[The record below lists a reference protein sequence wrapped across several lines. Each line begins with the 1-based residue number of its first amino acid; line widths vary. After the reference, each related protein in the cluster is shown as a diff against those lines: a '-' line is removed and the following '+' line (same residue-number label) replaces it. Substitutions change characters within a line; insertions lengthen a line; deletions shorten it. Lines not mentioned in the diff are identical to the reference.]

1 MCRRRSPWRHSEPS
15 RAQLLAI
22 AEWDVWRSKMKR
34 PRPEAELGISEKE
47 IVISLGWAQYLEERE
62 VEAQEPPTRL

>member
-1 MCRRRSPWRHSEPS
+1 MPS

-47 IVISLGWAQYLEERE
+47 IVISLGWAQYLEERGRG
-62 VEAQEPPTRL
+62 AQNRGTRL

>member
-1 MCRRRSPWRHSEPS
+1 MPS

-34 PRPEAELGISEKE
+34 PRPEAELGISAEKE
-47 IVISLGWAQYLEERE
+47 IVISLGWAQYLEERGRG
-62 VEAQEPPTRL
+62 AQNRGTRL